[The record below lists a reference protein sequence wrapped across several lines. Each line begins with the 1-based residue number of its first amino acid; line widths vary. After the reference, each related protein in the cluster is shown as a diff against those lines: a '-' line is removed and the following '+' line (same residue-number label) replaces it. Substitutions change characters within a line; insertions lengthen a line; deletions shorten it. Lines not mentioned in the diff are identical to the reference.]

1 MTKIFK
7 NMAPYWYMIVAIVL
21 LLIVQAFGD
30 LSLPQYTSDI
40 IDVGIQNKG
49 VEHIL
54 PVKMTEDEYEIS
66 QLYMTSKEKKI
77 WKDTYEKKGEY
88 YICKAEDEEKLD
100 QLDDTFLTVIFL
112 NHNMSNVKESQFKK
126 MIKNSIASNPAMAPM
141 KDKIDDMS
149 VDEIGKMLN
158 MEFKSFQEEDDNG
171 KKVIYVDVRPMLYQM
186 KQTGMMSAKDIQKS
200 REEIEKKMN
209 DIGESTLFSTGVAY
223 ATKCDKAAG
232 VDIDKIQT
240 DYLWKEGG
248 RMLGIAF
255 MILVAA
261 IGVGF
266 LASKVGASIGRDLRG
281 KIYKKVMGFS
291 NAEMNRFS
299 TASLITR
306 STNDI
311 QQIQMVTAVMLRLL
325 LYAPIIGIGGII
337 KVYQTGAGMEW
348 IIALAVVVILGFVML
363 LVSIAMP
370 KFKIMQTLVDGLNL
384 VSREILT
391 GLSVIRAFGREKTEE
406 ERFDEANKKLTGTQ
420 LFTNR
425 IMTFMMP
432 GMMFIMYSV
441 TILITWV
448 SAQKIDA
455 GTLQVGAMTA
465 FITYAMQIVMA
476 FLMMTAMSIM
486 VPRAGVAADRI
497 DEVLKTEASVQNV
510 KKPETLKEHKG
521 VLEFSHVDFK
531 YPGAEHNVLSDIDFK
546 VEPGKTT
553 AIIGSTGCGK
563 STLVNLIPRFY
574 DVTGGQITL
583 DGKDIRRISMEEL
596 REEIGFV
603 PQKGVL
609 FSGTIA
615 SNLRFGKAD
624 ATDEDIKE
632 AAEIAQATEFI
643 ETKKE
648 KYDSPIAQGGSNVSG
663 GQKQRLAIA
672 RAIAKKAKVLVFD
685 DSFSALDMK
694 TDAALRKELNE
705 KVQDASIVIVAQR
718 VSTILHADQILV
730 LDDGKIVGKG
740 THEEL
745 LKNCEV
751 YLQIA
756 KSQLSEKELGL
767 EKLGLAE
774 EKVEKE
780 TNKKEILSTKIDEKE
795 NNKLKKK
802 SDDRKLKHKKGGK

>member
-77 WKDTYEKKGEY
+77 WKDTNKKKGEY

-100 QLDDTFLTVIFL
+100 QLDDTFLTAIFL

-171 KKVIYVDVRPMLYQM
+171 KKVTYVDVRPMLYQM

-261 IGVGF
+261 VGVGF
-266 LASKVGASIGRDLRG
+266 LAYKVGASVCRDLRV
-281 KIYKKVMGFS
+281 KIYIKVMGFS

-363 LVSIAMP
+363 LVSMAMP
-370 KFKIMQTLVDGLNL
+370 KFKIMQILVDGLNL

-563 STLVNLIPRFY
+563 STLVTLIPRFY
-574 DVTGGQITL
+574 DVPGGSIEL
-583 DGKDIRRISMEEL
+583 DGHDIRDYTLSEL
-596 REEIGFV
+596 RESIGFV
-603 PQKGVL
+603 PQKGIL

-624 ATDEDIKE
+624 ASDEQIKK
-632 AAEIAQATEFI
+632 AADIAQASEFI
-643 ETKKE
+643 ETKNDRYE
-648 KYDSPIAQGGSNVSG
+648 SSIAQGGSNVSG

-672 RAIAKKAKVLVFD
+672 RAIAKDPHIYVFD

-694 TDAALRKELNE
+694 TDARLRAALAEVTEN
-705 KVQDASIVIVAQR
+705 ASVIIVAQR
-718 VSTILHADQILV
+718 ISTIIHADQILV

-745 LKNCEV
+745 LKNCDV
-751 YLQIA
+751 YMQIA
-756 KSQLSEKELGL
+756 QSQLSAKELGL
-767 EKLGLAE
+767 DDKAAETATDKAADNVTKTATDTSAVSGLDN
-774 EKVEKE
+774 EKE
-780 TNKKEILSTKIDEKE
+780 
-795 NNKLKKK
+795 
-802 SDDRKLKHKKGGK
+802 GM